1 MQFSN
6 QRWSIEIKRKCN
18 SKCKIHIWVP
28 LDESPVISYAD
39 GPGPAVSNRAICLCF
54 WPKLNDAAVGF
65 CETTIFLY
73 PTIKSTPLWL
83 KLRQNDICGQRFIPT
98 TKYECKR
105 LFGIL
110 SIYMTGKW
118 ISNTTNYGKMKWN
131 NPRHKLNQKKLY
143 QNFLRNWKWI
153 YSFSA
158 HFY

>member
-6 QRWSIEIKRKCN
+6 QTWSIEIKRKCN

-83 KLRQNDICGQRFIPT
+83 KLRQNDICGQRFMPDHKLWMQTVIWYSFNIYDRQMNQQYNQLWKNEMKQPT
-98 TKYECKR
+98 T
-105 LFGIL
+105 
-110 SIYMTGKW
+110 
-118 ISNTTNYGKMKWN
+118 
-131 NPRHKLNQKKLY
+131 
-143 QNFLRNWKWI
+143 
-153 YSFSA
+153 
-158 HFY
+158 